1 VSVGA
6 AGDATEVLPVLR
18 VVLASAARG
27 LLVDALGVVLAQH
40 DDMELI
46 AAPAHTLDDA
56 LAECL
61 EKHRADVLLLD
72 VDGASPS
79 RVIEFLRKAKRACR
93 ATRILLLV
101 NPGTEHDV
109 LLIEYVEAGAA
120 GFLHRGAQL
129 DDVVTAIRG
138 AAQGDTV
145 IDRDIFVDVL
155 RRAGHE
161 RDTARQAARVL
172 RTLTP
177 REFEILRVIVDGLS
191 NEEIAARLQISVR
204 TVATHVQNVFRKLQV
219 HSRVQAIAVLNRTGL
234 LETLD
239 LRSTA

>member
-6 AGDATEVLPVLR
+6 AGDGTEVLPVPR
-18 VVLASAARG
+18 VILASVARG
-27 LLVDALGVVLAQH
+27 LLVDALGVVVAQRE
-40 DDMELI
+40 DIELV
-46 AAPAHTLDDA
+46 ADPVHTLDDA

-61 EKHRADVLLLD
+61 EDDRADVLVLD

-79 RVIEFLRKAKRACR
+79 RVIEFLRKAKSCR

-129 DDVVTAIRG
+129 DDVVAGIRA

-161 RDTARQAARVL
+161 RDAARHAARVL

-177 REFEILRVIVDGLS
+177 REFEILRLIVDGLS
-191 NEEIAARLQISVR
+191 NDEIAVRLQISVR